1 MRKKAIA
8 AAALWATIFVSAAT
22 AQIRPLADVYKT
34 GRVKL
39 IEEVRVS
46 DKAFPAGIVFQ
57 NPRGVAADAKGRV
70 YVADADAH
78 HLKVFGA
85 NGKFLRTIGRKGQGP
100 GEFQGPEFV
109 EIGGGRIYVW
119 ESMNRRISA
128 FDAEGKFIT
137 STPFNPGAFGVFIRM
152 RALPD
157 GRLVVYY
164 ERGFAEGSMTRV
176 PDSQDRVVE
185 LLSAEAKLIRTLYE
199 RKVRSSRLAWVAE
212 LSRYVRVPFPYHP
225 AVAMEVTPAGLVAV
239 GLSDKNGF
247 EVLDPDQGRLAA
259 FSRPY
264 QPVRLTEKDKQD
276 HFGRFRMT
284 VFKDNIK
291 TVLPKPPEYIVKDT
305 EFPDVLPA
313 FRGLIADGEGS
324 LWVHVYVESRATNVF
339 DVFDLKNGFL
349 ARITVEG
356 ASVGHDFANS
366 LSNRFAGGALWMI
379 ERDEDGYASLVK
391 YHLTA
396 AR

>member
-8 AAALWATIFVSAAT
+8 AAALSATIFVSAAT
-22 AQIRPLADVYKT
+22 AQVRPLADVYKT

-39 IEEVRVS
+39 IEEIRVS
-46 DKAFPAGIVFQ
+46 DRALPEGIVFQ
-57 NPRGVAADAKGRV
+57 SPGGVAVDDKGRV
-70 YVADADAH
+70 YVADFDAH

-85 NGKFLRTIGRKGQGP
+85 DGKFLRTIGRKGQGP
-100 GEFQGPEFV
+100 GDFQGPASV
-109 EIGGGRIYVW
+109 EIGGGRIYIW
-119 ESMNRRISA
+119 ESTNRRISV
-128 FDAEGKFIT
+128 FDAEGKFIA
-137 STPFNPGAFGVFIRM
+137 STPFNPGAFGAFIRM

-157 GRLVVYY
+157 DRLVVYY
-164 ERGFAEGSMTRV
+164 ERGLAEGSMTSV
-176 PDSQDRVVE
+176 PDGQDRVVE
-185 LLSAEAKLIRTLYE
+185 LLSAEAKPMRTLYE

-225 AVAMEVTPAGLVAV
+225 AVAMDVTPAGLVAV
-239 GLSDKNGF
+239 GLNDKNGF

-284 VFKDNIK
+284 VFKDNVK
-291 TVLPKPPEYIVKDT
+291 TVLPKPPEYIVKNT

-313 FRGLIADGEGS
+313 FRGLVADGEGF

-339 DVFDLKNGFL
+339 DIFDLKNGFL
-349 ARITVEG
+349 ARISVEG
-356 ASVGHDFANS
+356 ASVGYDFTSS

-379 ERDEDGYASLVK
+379 ERDEDGYISLVK
-391 YHLTA
+391 YRLA
-396 AR
+396 SAR

>member
-1 MRKKAIA
+1 
-8 AAALWATIFVSAAT
+8 
-22 AQIRPLADVYKT
+22 
-34 GRVKL
+34 
-39 IEEVRVS
+39 
-46 DKAFPAGIVFQ
+46 
-57 NPRGVAADAKGRV
+57 
-70 YVADADAH
+70 
-78 HLKVFGA
+78 
-85 NGKFLRTIGRKGQGP
+85 
-100 GEFQGPEFV
+100 
-109 EIGGGRIYVW
+109 
-119 ESMNRRISA
+119 MNRRISV
-128 FDAEGKFIT
+128 FDAEEKFLA
-137 STPFNPGAFGVFIRM
+137 STPFNLGAFGMFIKM

-164 ERGFAEGSMTRV
+164 ERGLAEGATTRI

-199 RKVRSSRLAWVAE
+199 RKVRSSRVAWVAE

-239 GLSDKNGF
+239 GLNDKNGF

-276 HFGRFRMT
+276 HLGRFRMT

-291 TVLPKPPEYIVKDT
+291 TVLPKAPEYIVKET
-305 EFPDVLPA
+305 EFPNVLPA
-313 FRGLIADGEGS
+313 FRGLIADGEGC

-356 ASVGHDFANS
+356 ASIGHDFANS
-366 LSNRFAGGALWMI
+366 ASNRFAGGALWMI

-391 YHLTA
+391 YRLTA

>member
-8 AAALWATIFVSAAT
+8 AAALSATIFVSAAT
-22 AQIRPLADVYKT
+22 AQVRPLADVYKT

-39 IEEVRVS
+39 VEEVRVS
-46 DKAFPAGIVFQ
+46 DKAFPADIVFQ
-57 NPRGVAADAKGRV
+57 NPRGVAVDAKGLV

-85 NGKFLRTIGRKGQGP
+85 DGKFLRTIGRKGQGP

-109 EIGGGRIYVW
+109 EIGGGRIYIW

-128 FDAEGKFIT
+128 LDAEGKFIA

-157 GRLVVYY
+157 GRLVAYY
-164 ERGFAEGSMTRV
+164 ERGLAEGSTTRV

-225 AVAMEVTPAGLVAV
+225 GVAMDVTPAGLVAV
-239 GLSDKNGF
+239 GLNDKNGF

-264 QPVRLTEKDKQD
+264 QPVRLTEKDKQE

-291 TVLPKPPEYIVKDT
+291 TILPKPPEYIVKDT

-313 FRGLIADGEGS
+313 FRGLIADGEGCI
-324 LWVHVYVESRATNVF
+324 WVHVYVESRATNVF

-356 ASVGHDFANS
+356 ASVGHDFASS

-391 YHLTA
+391 YRLTA